1 MSNNKII
8 KKLNKIKPIKEKY
21 ILFNE
26 FLNDLE
32 NKKSKESSIDSNN
45 KKNSLP
51 LNKRNLLK
59 YAKIDGSKNFLLSA
73 TNSILS
79 KDDININSNNVNII
93 LDNLDFISANSK
105 YINNIQPQTQQSQ
118 QHSSPKNNFKN
129 NDFFSS
135 STSSISQ
142 KNLFF
147 INKQNIF
154 SNMDSLANNDSVN
167 NNCNDLN
174 KNKYKNNENY
184 FNIQNMPNLNFSEK
198 NDLYKETK
206 NTILTNEL
214 TNNMNINMS
223 MNMSNMSLDK
233 SHSNTC
239 LYRQDYYI
247 KQFKVQYSIWLRNYL
262 NHKLKLLIEET
273 KNCRKHLKFYPL
285 NSLKFTANPKYE
297 DNKYFLS
304 LKIKEILI
312 VGIDSIKS
320 SNQKKNKENIETI
333 ENKIYKENKNANKD
347 LLQFLNSSME
357 DSIKIFYESEQF
369 QKFKNNDQTRL
380 NDAKFVQEKSFSLL
394 ADNGF
399 IHLIKNY
406 KGNAK
411 STISFIHS

>member
-1 MSNNKII
+1 MSNNKKII

-32 NKKSKESSIDSNN
+32 NRKSKESSIDSNN
-45 KKNSLP
+45 KNNSLP
-51 LNKRNLLK
+51 VNKRNLLK

-79 KDDININSNNVNII
+79 KDDININTNNINII

-105 YINNIQPQTQQSQ
+105 YINNIQTQPQ

-154 SNMDSLANNDSVN
+154 SNIDLFTNNDDVN

-174 KNKYKNNENY
+174 KNKCKKNENY
-184 FNIQNMPNLNFSEK
+184 FNIQNIPNINFSDK

-206 NTILTNEL
+206 NIILTNEFS
-214 TNNMNINMS
+214 NN

-233 SHSNTC
+233 SHSNTS

-347 LLQFLNSSME
+347 LLEFLNSSME
-357 DSIKIFYESEQF
+357 DSIKTFYESEQF
-369 QKFKNNDQTRL
+369 QKFKNNEQTRL

-394 ADNGF
+394 SDNGF

-411 STISFIHS
+411 SAISFIHS